1 MGRVRASFTRAE
13 RGLVAG
19 AAFLVFSRVFAFSL
33 VLPGFRDFGAKL
45 TDSDLLV
52 GVALG
57 AYGLTMALAQL
68 ANGWLSDHVGR
79 RPVLLAGGALFV
91 AGSAWA
97 ALAGSIETLIAA
109 RLLQGLGGV
118 SSVAMA
124 AVGETVPAERRT
136 SAMALI
142 GIPAGL
148 GFFLGFVLGPP
159 LAGLVGFHGLF
170 WAMAV
175 LGVVATLPLA
185 VRPLPDPLHIPAPAA
200 PVTAAP
206 ATVRR
211 IGLPVLALALAGF
224 TANLG
229 MTAVAFFMPDLRHE
243 ALAAIL
249 LGALVVMG
257 LASRAA
263 DRRGATWQPV
273 VAGLGVLALG
283 APLFILG
290 GDGEGGGSGG
300 WAIAVGGLLF
310 FAAHATLSAVLPS
323 QVSRLAGRSGG
334 RGHGVQLVIAYLGSA
349 AGGALA
355 GGLADSPET
364 AFAAFA
370 GLCAAVALLCLAAA
384 LSSRR
389 VGPPMASPAGGVNP
403 RRP

>member
-1 MGRVRASFTRAE
+1 MSFTRAE

-33 VLPGFRDFGAKL
+33 VLPGFRGFGATL
-45 TDSDLLV
+45 TGSDLLV
-52 GVALG
+52 GIALG
-57 AYGLTMALAQL
+57 AYGLTMAVAQL
-68 ANGWLSDHVGR
+68 ANGWLSDRVGR
-79 RPVLLAGGALFV
+79 RPVLLLGGLLFV

-97 ALAGSIETLIAA
+97 AVAGSIEALIAA
-109 RLLQGLGGV
+109 RLVQGLGGV

-148 GFFLGFVLGPP
+148 GFFLGFVLGPIGEE
-159 LAGLVGFHGLF
+159 AIGFRGLF

-175 LGVVATLPLA
+175 LGVAATVPLA
-185 VRPLPDPLHIPAPAA
+185 LRRLPEPLPALPAA
-200 PVTAAP
+200 G
-206 ATVRR
+206 R

-229 MTAVAFFMPDLRHE
+229 MTAVAFFLPDLRNE
-243 ALAAIL
+243 VLAAIL
-249 LGALVVMG
+249 VGALAAMG

-263 DRRGATWQPV
+263 DRRGMTWQPV

-283 APLFILG
+283 APLFVLG
-290 GDGEGGGSGG
+290 PSGDGDGTSAG
-300 WAIAVGGLLF
+300 WAMVAGGLLF

-334 RGHGVQLVIAYLGSA
+334 RGHGVQLVVAYLGSA

-370 GLCAAVALLCLAAA
+370 CLCAAVAALSLAAA
-384 LSSRR
+384 LSRPAR
-389 VGPPMASPAGGVNP
+389 GPSAPGAAAAVNP

>member
-1 MGRVRASFTRAE
+1 MRDRQSFTRTE
-13 RGLVAG
+13 RGLIAG

-33 VLPGFRDFGAKL
+33 VLPGFREFGATL

-52 GVALG
+52 GIALG
-57 AYGLTMALAQL
+57 AFGLTMALAQL

-79 RPVLLAGGALFV
+79 RPVLLLGSLLFV
-91 AGSAWA
+91 AGSAWSA
-97 ALAGSIETLIAA
+97 VADSIEALIAA

-148 GFFLGFVLGPP
+148 GFFLGFILGP
-159 LAGLVGFHGLF
+159 VGADLIGFRGLF

-175 LGVVATLPLA
+175 LGVVAALPLA
-185 VRPLPDPLHIPAPAA
+185 LRRLPDPLPALPASG
-200 PVTAAP
+200 
-206 ATVRR
+206 RL
-211 IGLPVLALALAGF
+211 GLPVLALALAGF
-224 TANLG
+224 TANFG
-229 MTAVAFFMPDLRHE
+229 MTAVAFFLPGLRHE
-243 ALAAIL
+243 VLAGIL
-249 LGALVVMG
+249 LGALVAMG

-263 DRRGATWQPV
+263 DRTGATWQPV
-273 VAGLGVLALG
+273 VAALGVLALG

-290 GDGEGGGSGG
+290 AG
-300 WAIAVGGLLF
+300 WGIVAGGLLF

-355 GGLADSPET
+355 GALADAPET
-364 AFAAFA
+364 AFALFA
-370 GLCAAVALLCLAAA
+370 MLCCAVAALAVLSLRLL
-384 LSSRR
+384 RR
-389 VGPPMASPAGGVNP
+389 TVGTPVNP
-403 RRP
+403 DGP

>member
-1 MGRVRASFTRAE
+1 MGRGRVSFTKAE
-13 RGLVAG
+13 RGLVAS
-19 AAFLVFSRVFAFSL
+19 AAVLVFSRVLAFSL
-33 VLPGFRDFGAKL
+33 VLPGFRGFGATL

-52 GVALG
+52 GIALG
-57 AYGLTMALAQL
+57 AYGLTMAVAQL

-79 RPVLLAGGALFV
+79 RPVLLLGGALFV

-97 ALAGSIETLIAA
+97 AVAPSIETLIAA
-109 RLLQGLGGV
+109 RLVQGLGGV

-159 LAGLVGFHGLF
+159 LADLVGFRGLF
-170 WAMAV
+170 WAMAA
-175 LGVVATLPLA
+175 LGVVASVPMALLALPK
-185 VRPLPDPLHIPAPAA
+185 PLPALAA
-200 PVTAAP
+200 PG
-206 ATVRR
+206 RL
-211 IGLPVLALALAGF
+211 GLPVLALAMAGF

-229 MTAVAFFMPDLRHE
+229 MTAVAFFLPDLRNE
-243 ALAAIL
+243 VLAAIL
-249 LGALVVMG
+249 VGALVAMG

-263 DRRGATWQPV
+263 DRSGATWQPV
-273 VAGLGVLALG
+273 VASLGVLALG
-283 APLFILG
+283 APLFVL
-290 GDGEGGGSGG
+290 SGG
-300 WAIAVGGLLF
+300 RLGTLAAGGLLF

-334 RGHGVQLVIAYLGSA
+334 RGHGVQLVVAYLGSA

-370 GLCAAVALLCLAAA
+370 GLCAAVAGLTLVAA

-389 VGPPMASPAGGVNP
+389 LGATPPAASATAVDSVNP

>member
-1 MGRVRASFTRAE
+1 MGARRGARDGKRGPAFTRAE
-13 RGLVAG
+13 RALVAS

-33 VLPGFRDFGAKL
+33 VLPGFRDFGATL

-52 GVALG
+52 GIALG
-57 AYGLTMALAQL
+57 AYGLTMAFAQL
-68 ANGWLSDHVGR
+68 ANGWLSDRVGR
-79 RPVLLAGGALFV
+79 RPVLLLGGALFV

-97 ALAGSIETLIAA
+97 AVAPSIGTLVAA

-159 LAGLVGFHGLF
+159 LADLVGFRGLF
-170 WAMAV
+170 WAMAA
-175 LGVVATLPLA
+175 LGVVATLPMAL
-185 VRPLPDPLHIPAPAA
+185 RPLPAPLPALAA
-200 PVTAAP
+200 P
-206 ATVRR
+206 RR

-229 MTAVAFFMPDLRHE
+229 LTAVAFFLPEMRNGL
-243 ALAAIL
+243 LAAIL
-249 LGALVVMG
+249 AGALVAMG

-273 VAGLGVLALG
+273 VASLGVLALG
-283 APLFILG
+283 APLFVLS
-290 GDGEGGGSGG
+290 GGGLGR
-300 WAIAVGGLLF
+300 AAVAAGGLLF

-334 RGHGVQLVIAYLGSA
+334 RGHGVQLVVAYLGSA

-364 AFAAFA
+364 AFAVFA
-370 GLCAAVALLCLAAA
+370 GLCAAVAALTLAAA
-384 LSSRR
+384 LSSR
-389 VGPPMASPAGGVNP
+389 GAGFAAPSAAPPVDL